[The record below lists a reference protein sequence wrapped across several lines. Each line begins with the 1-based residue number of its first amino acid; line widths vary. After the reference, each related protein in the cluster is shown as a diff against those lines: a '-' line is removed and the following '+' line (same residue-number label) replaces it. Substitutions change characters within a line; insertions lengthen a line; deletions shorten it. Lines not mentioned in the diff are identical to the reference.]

1 MLKSVIAALTLL
13 GVTSSFSEAAVRTY
27 FQPQVN
33 GARLD
38 SCLIGKET
46 CGKPTA
52 DAFCVAEGFT
62 AALIFQREAAASTQK
77 LGFDSVCEG
86 LNCVSFKQ
94 IKCITSSKSGDLAQN

>member
-1 MLKSVIAALTLL
+1 MLKSVATALLL
-13 GVTSSFSEAAVRTY
+13 LVATSAFSEAAVRTY
-27 FQPQVN
+27 FQPQVK

-62 AALIFQREAAASTQK
+62 AALIFQREAASATQK
-77 LGFDSVCEG
+77 LGSDSVCEG
-86 LNCVSFKQ
+86 LNCISFKQ
-94 IKCITSSKSGDLAQN
+94 IKCIISSKSSDLAQN